1 MHINRNIWTVAALL
15 VAKHGPAATKI
26 VSARITRLR
35 DSEVEDAAISS
46 WLQVD
51 HAVHELTRARDEGET
66 IN

>member
-1 MHINRNIWTVAALL
+1 MVIHRNIWTVAAWLI
-15 VAKHGPAATKI
+15 AKHGEAAPRV

-35 DSEVEDAAISS
+35 EGEVESSAIAS

-51 HAVHELTRARDEGET
+51 QAVHELARSPAEDER